1 MLGGCVTYAPTV
13 FNYGSYYYITEM
25 AFLALAGLFAEGVAA
40 ATEAVGALV
49 AVEEVAGAM
58 EAVAPAAQAAAES
71 G

>member
-1 MLGGCVTYAPTV
+1 
-13 FNYGSYYYITEM
+13 M
-25 AFLALAGLFAEGVAA
+25 AFLALAGLFAEGVAS